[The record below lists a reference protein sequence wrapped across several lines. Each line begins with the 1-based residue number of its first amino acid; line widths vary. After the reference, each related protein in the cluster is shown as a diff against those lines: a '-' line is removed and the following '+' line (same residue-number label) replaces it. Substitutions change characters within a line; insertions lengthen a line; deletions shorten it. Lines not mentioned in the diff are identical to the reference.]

1 MTKSIQKAQANDIAI
16 KGKVGD
22 NDIYF
27 INPAKLIVEDIE
39 LGDIIKGL
47 KELNNKLIVEI
58 KKQAEINTSLLN
70 EIQSIAK
77 QNEVLKGQLNDLKRL
92 FQDTIESWVKLWE
105 K

>member
-1 MTKSIQKAQANDIAI
+1 MTKSIQKAQVNDIAI
-16 KGKVGD
+16 KGKVGE

-27 INPAKLIVEDIE
+27 INPAKLIVKDIE

-47 KELNNKLIVEI
+47 REENNKLWLEI

-70 EIQSIAK
+70 EIQSIGK

-92 FQDTIESWVKLWE
+92 FQDTIESWVKL
-105 K
+105 

>member
-77 QNEVLKGQLNDLKRL
+77 QNEVLKGQLNDFKRL
-92 FQDTIESWVKLWE
+92 FQDTIESWVKL
-105 K
+105 